1 MRQILAVLMFIVG
14 IVAAC
19 YLGGW
24 VMFIKPIIDCCRA
37 FDGGT
42 LTGLM
47 VGVAVL
53 KCVFA
58 GAVASIIFWV
68 GFLVAAV
75 VNN

>member
-24 VMFIKPIIDCCRA
+24 VMFIKPVIDCCRA

-53 KCVFA
+53 KCIFA
-58 GAVASIIFWV
+58 GMITSIVFWV
-68 GFLVAAV
+68 GSLVAFLL
-75 VNN
+75 NE

>member
-1 MRQILAVLMFIVG
+1 MRNILALLVFIVG

-24 VMFIKPIIDCCRA
+24 VMFIKSIIDCCRA

-47 VGVAVL
+47 VGVTVL

-58 GAVASIIFWV
+58 GAVASIIFWI
-68 GFLVAAV
+68 GYLIAALV
-75 VNN
+75 NK